1 MTNGHRVGIYIY
13 RTAVRSVSIGFLMF
27 GISNVCDSKNNNNI
41 CTNNFKHTNQYFFRF
56 DNIVLPYY
64 DTVQLN
70 QILLQLFFQT
80 CKVKPNFYCKD
91 RVATT
96 VPRISYECI
105 VPSETTYIDFQSPK
119 KVYLI

>member
-1 MTNGHRVGIYIY
+1 MSHIYIMTNGHRVGIYIY

-70 QILLQLFFQT
+70 QICCNCSSRHVKLNQIFIV
-80 CKVKPNFYCKD
+80 KVESLP
-91 RVATT
+91 
-96 VPRISYECI
+96 
-105 VPSETTYIDFQSPK
+105 Q
-119 KVYLI
+119 YLEFLMNALCHLKRHI